1 MARFG
6 ASRVTDVTRRA
17 ALFAVLADVA
27 CSSCSSNKQSEPT
40 IIRFWAMGRE
50 GEVVQELV
58 RDFERERPGVR
69 VHVQQMPW
77 TAAHEKLLTAHVG
90 RSTPDIAQ
98 LGNTWVS
105 EFVALRALEPLGER
119 AAAAGASG
127 ALPNSSQFPGIWD
140 TNVIDGEPYGI
151 PWYVDT
157 RLLFYRKDILASAG
171 YESPPVTWDGW
182 LGAMHAMKRVVG
194 PDRYAIFLP
203 INEWSVPVILGLQ
216 AGSPLLADDATRGA
230 FSEAAFRRGFE
241 FYVSLF
247 ESGLAP
253 PIGNNEIAN
262 VYQEFARGYINMF
275 ITGPWNVGE
284 YRRRLPED
292 LQDDWS
298 TAALPGPDGESTGVS
313 VAGGSSLVI
322 FRESRHKDEAWQLVE
337 YLSRPAVQ
345 VQFYRL
351 TGNLPART
359 EAWDDTTLTREPT
372 MLAFR
377 EQLERVVPTPKVPEW
392 ELVASRLQDA
402 VERAVRGA
410 APPDSVLAD
419 LDRTVDRILEKRRW
433 LLERGKLHTA
443 ASLDATPSV
452 DPPIANGGELVAATG
467 PRTRAEG
474 AR

>member
-1 MARFG
+1 MGVA
-6 ASRVTDVTRRA
+6 RRA
-17 ALFAVLADVA
+17 TLVALLAAIA
-27 CSSCSSNKQSEPT
+27 CTSCSSHDASEPT
-40 IIRFWAMGRE
+40 FIRFWAMGRE

-58 RDFERERPGVR
+58 RDFERENPAVR

-105 EFVALRALEPLGER
+105 EFVALHALEPLGSSAS
-119 AAAAGASG
+119 AANASG
-127 ALPNSSQFPGIWD
+127 AIPDSSQFPGIWD

-157 RLLFYRKDILASAG
+157 RLLFYRKDVLASAG
-171 YESPPVTWDGW
+171 YDSVPATWSEW
-182 LGAMHAMKRVVG
+182 LGAMREIKRVVG
-194 PDRYAIFLP
+194 PDRYPIFLP

-216 AGSPLLADDATRGA
+216 AGSPLLADEATRGA
-230 FSEAAFRRGFE
+230 FAEPAFRRGFE
-241 FYVSLF
+241 FYVGMF
-247 ESGLAP
+247 ETGLAP

-262 VYQEFARGYINMF
+262 VHQEFARGYINMF

-298 TAALPGPDGESTGVS
+298 TAALPGPDGASTGVS

-322 FRESRHKDEAWQLVE
+322 FRESRHKSEAWRLVE
-337 YLSRPAVQ
+337 YLSRPEVQ

-351 TGNLPART
+351 TGNLPARR
-359 EAWDDTTLTREPT
+359 EAWDDSTLTREPT

-402 VERAVRGA
+402 VERAVRGDA
-410 APPDSVLAD
+410 RPDSVLAD

-433 LLERGKLHTA
+433 LLERGKLHAALAPSSVPSIAAANRPSTRTA
-443 ASLDATPSV
+443 GTH
-452 DPPIANGGELVAATG
+452 
-467 PRTRAEG
+467 
-474 AR
+474 

>member
-17 ALFAVLADVA
+17 ALFAVLAVVA